1 MSKRKYHKSNCD
13 ATVRA
18 IVEDALGRKVIL
30 VGKHAFE
37 WSIILEKEGK
47 LVITTFPNREKAV
60 DTFNNKYRR
69 KWKALNYI
77 LFGILL
83 LVLLFYVVMTI
94 SQPRYAVIN
103 ILLYIIP
110 TLIGIYFGVKV
121 IKHE

>member
-1 MSKRKYHKSNCD
+1 MKVLNC
-13 ATVRA
+13 
-18 IVEDALGRKVIL
+18 
-30 VGKHAFE
+30 
-37 WSIILEKEGK
+37 
-47 LVITTFPNREKAV
+47 
-60 DTFNNKYRR
+60 
-69 KWKALNYI
+69 I

-83 LVLLFYVVMTI
+83 LVLLFYTVVTI

>member
-18 IVEDALGRKVIL
+18 IVIVI
-30 VGKHAFE
+30 
-37 WSIILEKEGK
+37 
-47 LVITTFPNREKAV
+47 
-60 DTFNNKYRR
+60 
-69 KWKALNYI
+69 
-77 LFGILL
+77 
-83 LVLLFYVVMTI
+83 TI
-94 SQPRYAVIN
+94 SQPRYAVTN

>member
-47 LVITTFPNREKAV
+47 LVITTFPNRKQAV
-60 DTFNNKYRR
+60 DMFNNKY
-69 KWKALNYI
+69 KK
-77 LFGILL
+77 
-83 LVLLFYVVMTI
+83 
-94 SQPRYAVIN
+94 
-103 ILLYIIP
+103 
-110 TLIGIYFGVKV
+110 K
-121 IKHE
+121 

>member
-37 WSIILEKEGK
+37 
-47 LVITTFPNREKAV
+47 
-60 DTFNNKYRR
+60 
-69 KWKALNYI
+69 

-83 LVLLFYVVMTI
+83 LVLLFYIVITI
-94 SQPRYAVIN
+94 SQPRYAVTN
-103 ILLYIIP
+103 ILLYVIP
-110 TLIGIYFGVKV
+110 TIIGIYFGVKV